1 MLLMGS
7 LDVYIY
13 NRFILTFQIRYTCMV
28 YMYIYI
34 FYYQVKGR
42 KGYGADGIKC
52 EPIRN
57 KIKVK
62 VE

>member
-1 MLLMGS
+1 
-7 LDVYIY
+7 
-13 NRFILTFQIRYTCMV
+13 
-28 YMYIYI
+28 MYGIHVYI
-34 FYYQVKGR
+34 FYYPVKGR